1 MLMLLEQQSQIQIKR
16 KTLEIL
22 FEVIGTIDSQTMKD
36 KILKTF
42 EKIRTTE
49 TDPQVCMMLLK
60 IYEQMA
66 RVLGVEEIGLKI
78 LPGIIPML
86 ISGTF
91 TRSQFSDMMSTV
103 RRLLDQIE
111 KHKEKD
117 LREMGQ
123 DQVAGDGNFDMD
135 ALEKS
140 LGIHKTQA
148 NAQAPQASLSNK
160 DVFDFLNSLEG
171 TSG

>member
-1 MLMLLEQQSQIQIKR
+1 
-16 KTLEIL
+16 
-22 FEVIGTIDSQTMKD
+22 
-36 KILKTF
+36 
-42 EKIRTTE
+42 
-49 TDPQVCMMLLK
+49 MLLK

-91 TRSQFSDMMSTV
+91 TRAQFSDMMSTV

-123 DQVAGDGNFDMD
+123 DQAAGDGNFDMD

-140 LGIHKTQA
+140 LGIHK
-148 NAQAPQASLSNK
+148 S
-160 DVFDFLNSLEG
+160 
-171 TSG
+171 